1 MTPPDAFLD
10 TNVLLRH
17 ILADHPEHS
26 PRATALIETIERG
39 TRAVR
44 ITDTVIFEAVFTLE
58 RFYRVPRTTIRDAL
72 QPILELSGI
81 VLTGKRRYR
90 DVFTLYVAQPGLS
103 FADCFHL
110 IIARDEHL
118 SVMLSFDQKMDRL
131 PGVERREP

>member
-1 MTPPDAFLD
+1 MTTPDAFLD

-17 ILADHPEHS
+17 ILADDPDHS
-26 PRATALIETIERG
+26 PRATALLDAIERG
-39 TRAVR
+39 ERAVR

-58 RFYRVPRTTIRDAL
+58 RFYRVPRTAIRDAL

-90 DVFTLYVAQPGLS
+90 DVFALYVAHASLS

-110 IIARDEHL
+110 ITARDEHL
-118 SVMLSFDQKMDRL
+118 PVMLSFDQKMDRL